1 MPISTRAVIEG
12 HLDSPIRK
20 MFNLGK
26 KLIQEGKNPID
37 VSLGNS
43 FTEVFPE
50 SFYNAFEKNYLKAK
64 KSRPEERFHGYMQNP
79 GFVEVREK
87 IAEWL
92 MKNNIYKN
100 INSSEIIM
108 THGACG
114 GINVILKTLIE
125 PIVFYDQPSWKFEIK
140 NKEPDE
146 VIILAPYFV
155 EYIAYIGNNQGKPV
169 IVKTDDNFNLNI
181 KEIEK
186 AINKNTKAIILN
198 TPNNPTGIIY
208 SEESIN
214 ELKILLGKKQKEL
227 GIDIYTIEDIPYWD
241 LNYKDSPPPLIAPK
255 YKNSFVV
262 YSWSKSLGLA
272 GERIGFISFNPEITD
287 GQENVFYGLNRYHR
301 NWFVNANAFMQRI
314 VGEIVGTTIDIELYR
329 KKRDKIYNKLI
340 ELGFKVNKPDG
351 AFYFFPE
358 IPEKFESPEE
368 FIKLALEGDDPLLYT
383 PGEGFGKGYERFL
396 RISYCTDNN
405 TIDRALN
412 KLEKIC
418 KKI

>member
-1 MPISTRAVIEG
+1 MCIR
-12 HLDSPIRK
+12 DS
-20 MFNLGK
+20 
-26 KLIQEGKNPID
+26 
-37 VSLGNS
+37 
-43 FTEVFPE
+43 
-50 SFYNAFEKNYLKAK
+50 
-64 KSRPEERFHGYMQNP
+64 
-79 GFVEVREK
+79 
-87 IAEWL
+87 
-92 MKNNIYKN
+92 
-100 INSSEIIM
+100 
-108 THGACG
+108 
-114 GINVILKTLIE
+114 
-125 PIVFYDQPSWKFEIK
+125 
-140 NKEPDE
+140 
-146 VIILAPYFV
+146 
-155 EYIAYIGNNQGKPV
+155 
-169 IVKTDDNFNLNI
+169 I